1 MTMFDSPVLE
11 VAIGLVFTYA
21 GVALMVSSIT
31 EAISSALKLRA
42 KSLLIGVKQILN
54 DQQFTGLAR
63 DVYNHALVSPR
74 DDGKARDQG
83 GLKNMPAYIPSEHF
97 AVALVDSLQSIP
109 GDAAELR
116 NDIARIS
123 DPQLRHLLQGMYSRS
138 EGEIG
143 RLQQQLADWFD
154 NGMDRLSGMYKRRTQ
169 IISFLVALA
178 IAVLLNIDS
187 VHLFSVLWIH
197 PTLTAALS
205 SPAATLDQLQ
215 ALPVGWAGRQL
226 DTPTQITTMVLGLI
240 ITASS
245 ALFGAP
251 FWFDLLQHLV
261 QLRGTGAKPSK
272 NDTALLNHGNTLRDG
287 EVQSAQPGT

>member
-1 MTMFDSPVLE
+1 MFNSPVLE

-21 GVALMVSSIT
+21 AVALMVSSIT

-42 KSLLIGVKQILN
+42 KSLLVGVKQILN

-74 DDGKARDQG
+74 DDGKARDQS

-187 VHLFSVLWIH
+187 IHLLSGLWMH

-205 SPAATLDQLQ
+205 SPADTQAFAATLNQLQ
-215 ALPVGWAGRQL
+215 TLPVGWAGRQL
-226 DTPTQITTMVLGLI
+226 DTPMQIATMVLGLI

-272 NDTALLNHGNTLRDG
+272 NDTRLDAGL
-287 EVQSAQPGT
+287 

>member
-1 MTMFDSPVLE
+1 MLNSTVLE

-21 GVALMVSSIT
+21 ALALMVSSIT

-42 KSLLIGVKQILN
+42 KSLLVGVKQLLN

-83 GLKNMPAYIPSEHF
+83 GLKNMPGYIPSMHF
-97 AVALVDSLQSIP
+97 AVALVDSLQSMP
-109 GDAAELR
+109 GDVAELR

-123 DPQLRHLLQGMYSRS
+123 DPQLRQLLQGMYFRS

-143 RLQQQLADWFD
+143 RLQQQLAAWFD
-154 NGMDRLSGMYKRRTQ
+154 NGMDRLSGMYKRQTQ
-169 IISFLVALA
+169 MISFLVALA
-178 IAVLLNIDS
+178 VAVLFNIDS
-187 VHLFSVLWIH
+187 VHLLSGLWIH
-197 PTLTAALS
+197 PTLAAALS
-205 SPAATLDQLQ
+205 NPANTQAFAVTLDQLQ

-226 DTPTQITTMVLGLI
+226 DTPAQVATMALGLI

-261 QLRGTGAKPSK
+261 QLRGTGAKPRI
-272 NDTALLNHGNTLRDG
+272 TQLC
-287 EVQSAQPGT
+287 

>member
-1 MTMFDSPVLE
+1 MTMFNSPVLE

-42 KSLLIGVKQILN
+42 KALLIGVKQILN

-74 DDGKARDQG
+74 DDGKARDQS

-169 IISFLVALA
+169 VISFLAALA
-178 IAVLLNIDS
+178 IAVLFNIDS
-187 VHLFSVLWIH
+187 VHLFSGLWIH
-197 PTLTAALS
+197 PTLAAALS
-205 SPAATLDQLQ
+205 SPADTRAFADTLGQLQ
-215 ALPVGWAGRQL
+215 ALPIGWAGRQL
-226 DTPTQITTMVLGLI
+226 DTPTQIATMILGLI

-272 NDTALLNHGNTLRDG
+272 NDTASLNHGETF
-287 EVQSAQPGT
+287 S

>member
-1 MTMFDSPVLE
+1 MFNSPVLE
-11 VAIGLVFTYA
+11 VAIGLVFCYA
-21 GVALMVSSIT
+21 SVALMVSSIT
-31 EAISSALKLRA
+31 EAISSAVRLRA

-63 DVYNHALVSPR
+63 DVYNHALVSPH
-74 DDGKARDQG
+74 DDGKARDQS
-83 GLKNMPAYIPSEHF
+83 GLKNMPAYIPSAHF
-97 AVALVDSLQSIP
+97 AIALVDSLQSIP

-116 NDIARIS
+116 DGIGRIS
-123 DPQLRHLLQGMYSRS
+123 DPQLRQLLQGMYSRS

-154 NGMDRLSGMYKRRTQ
+154 NGMDRLSGMYKRQTQ
-169 IISFLVALA
+169 VISFLVALA
-178 IAVLLNIDS
+178 IAVLFNIDS
-187 VHLFSVLWIH
+187 VHLLSGLWIH
-197 PTLTAALS
+197 PTLAAALS
-205 SPAATLDQLQ
+205 NPADTQAFAATLDQLQ

-226 DTPTQITTMVLGLI
+226 NTPAQVATMILGLI

-261 QLRGTGAKPSK
+261 QLRGTGVKPSK
-272 NDTALLNHGNTLRDG
+272 NVAAPLNHGDTP
-287 EVQSAQPGT
+287 S

>member
-1 MTMFDSPVLE
+1 MRMLNSTVLE
-11 VAIGLVFTYA
+11 VAIGLVFCYA
-21 GVALMVSSIT
+21 SVALIVSSIT

-42 KSLLIGVKQILN
+42 KSLLIGVKQLLN
-54 DQQFTGLAR
+54 DRQFTGLAR

-74 DDGKARDQG
+74 DDGKARDQS
-83 GLKNMPAYIPSEHF
+83 GLKNMPAYIPSVHF

-109 GDAAELR
+109 GDVAELP

-123 DPQLRHLLQGMYSRS
+123 DPQLRQLLQGMYSRS
-138 EGEIG
+138 EGQIS

-169 IISFLVALA
+169 IISFLAALA
-178 IAVLLNIDS
+178 IAVLFNIDS
-187 VHLFSVLWIH
+187 VHLFSGLWIH
-197 PTLTAALS
+197 PTLAAALS
-205 SPAATLDQLQ
+205 NPADTQAFAVTLDQLQ

-226 DTPTQITTMVLGLI
+226 DTPAQVATMALGLI

-272 NDTALLNHGNTLRDG
+272 GEIVLLNHGNTL
-287 EVQSAQPGT
+287 S

>member
-1 MTMFDSPVLE
+1 MTMLNSTVLE
-11 VAIGLVFTYA
+11 VAIGLVFCYA
-21 GVALMVSSIT
+21 AVALMVSSIT

-42 KSLLIGVKQILN
+42 KSLLIGVKQLLN

-109 GDAAELR
+109 GDVAELR

-123 DPQLRHLLQGMYSRS
+123 DPQLRHLLQSMYSRS
-138 EGEIG
+138 EGQIG

-169 IISFLVALA
+169 IISDTPDAYGCAVESRRHPRSAASPAGRLGRQA
-178 IAVLLNIDS
+178 IGYADANRHDGPRTNNNSVVGTVRRAVL
-187 VHLFSVLWIH
+187 VR
-197 PTLTAALS
+197 
-205 SPAATLDQLQ
+205 PAATPG
-215 ALPVGWAGRQL
+215 PVTWHRNE
-226 DTPTQITTMVLGLI
+226 
-240 ITASS
+240 TAQ
-245 ALFGAP
+245 
-251 FWFDLLQHLV
+251 D
-261 QLRGTGAKPSK
+261 
-272 NDTALLNHGNTLRDG
+272 
-287 EVQSAQPGT
+287 